1 MKRVLGVA
9 LALMLPAAFLVAC
22 GGGDSADS
30 TSTTSKT
37 SAEKSGSDSK
47 DSDTKDSD
55 SGSGSDSGSS
65 GSSTGNEKVDK
76 YCDDVKALAEK
87 SKKALEDRDSDLAKE
102 IGDDAADLS
111 KQATGLAAEVMKD
124 PSLAQ
129 AITDCSKE
137 LSDIVPS

>member
-22 GGGDSADS
+22 GGDDSADS

-47 DSDTKDSD
+47 DSDSKDS
-55 SGSGSDSGSS
+55 GSGSS
-65 GSSTGNEKVDK
+65 GSSTGNAKVDK

-111 KQATGLAAEVMKD
+111 KQATGLAVEVMKD
-124 PSLAQ
+124 SSLAQ
-129 AITDCSKE
+129 AIADCSKE

>member
-22 GGGDSADS
+22 GGDDSADS

-37 SAEKSGSDSK
+37 SAEKSDSDSK
-47 DSDTKDSD
+47 DDSSSKDS
-55 SGSGSDSGSS
+55 GS
-65 GSSTGNEKVDK
+65 GSSTGNAKVDK

-137 LSDIVPS
+137 LSEIVPN

>member
-9 LALMLPAAFLVAC
+9 LVLMLPAAFLVAC
-22 GGGDSADS
+22 GGDDSADS

-37 SAEKSGSDSK
+37 SAEKSDSDSK
-47 DSDTKDSD
+47 DDSSSKDS
-55 SGSGSDSGSS
+55 GS
-65 GSSTGNEKVDK
+65 GSSTGNAKVDK

-137 LSDIVPS
+137 LSEIVPN